1 MNGYAEERFRGPWTG
16 VLAMT
21 AAKTVVAAIIAAVTT
36 VYESNDK
43 LDPAPPWTSGRSY
56 RGAQEHS
63 RPVPLQQG
71 LL

>member
-43 LDPAPPWTSGRSY
+43 LDPAPP
-56 RGAQEHS
+56 
-63 RPVPLQQG
+63 
-71 LL
+71 